1 MPRRLKANSA
11 DGTDARYLRCDKPML
26 LLLLL
31 LNPLIAGV
39 STYSKRARIVGRS
52 HLLKSSEIFSAWQ
65 CLPFVTQAFC
75 PTGR

>member
-1 MPRRLKANSA
+1 
-11 DGTDARYLRCDKPML
+11 ML